1 MGDYIMRIDG
11 QTVKA
16 ASINGSDI
24 KEIRN
29 ATTQMVLWRKPAQNY
44 FYFEDRSGA
53 ANSISI
59 TKTGDQAEWLSLEY
73 STDKETWNT
82 WDLTQTLTLPANG
95 KVYLRGNNQK
105 FSVSSGNYHNFSST
119 GNVYAGGNVI
129 SLFDKNAPQTINSN
143 LTMFGWMFSGMTT
156 LVGVDTNLFAGIDC
170 GSTGNWRDT
179 TNMFYRTFSGCSSLV
194 TPPDLSGF
202 HYAKGSTFRE
212 TFNQCTSLT
221 TAAPMNVTDIDTSAT
236 NHFRSMYWQCT
247 SLADATPMRISF
259 STAAQ
264 YTLYQTFMGDT
275 NLVVPPD
282 LTSVTTLGNQSLY
295 RAFYGCTSLTSLRVG
310 FTQWGSETS
319 TDPNYRSTYQW
330 TYNINTNG
338 TFHCPVSLP
347 QTKNSSDNTTSSD
360 FIPYNWVTDSTLASP
375 TLTIY
380 STSKGQGSPTTC
392 SGLPYHNWTIRMKTT
407 GVEGVAYYLNWENAN
422 NATTFPADPTTTTY
436 DATATY
442 SGQSGCVEADS
453 ECRYTVTLC
462 DADMV
467 GVYANFK
474 VIGVRNGYVSSV
486 STLSIENPNPIQ

>member
-29 ATTQMVLWRKPAQNY
+29 ATTQTVLWRKPAPNY

-59 TKTGDQAEWLSLEY
+59 AKTGDQAEWLSLEY
-73 STDKETWNT
+73 STDKETWT
-82 WDLTQTLTLPANG
+82 SWDFSQSIPLAANG
-95 KVYLRGNNQK
+95 RVYLRGNNTR
-105 FSVSSGNYHNFSST
+105 FSVSGSNYHNFSST
-119 GNVYAGGNVI
+119 GNAYAGGSVR
-129 SLFDKNAPQTINSN
+129 SLFNKNVPQIIDSST
-143 LTMFGWMFSGMTT
+143 TMFGFMFNGMTT
-156 LVGVDTNLFAGIDC
+156 LVGVDTNLFAGVNY
-170 GSTGNWRDT
+170 GSSGSWRDT

-194 TPPDLSGF
+194 TPPDLSGLG
-202 HYAKGSTFRE
+202 YAKGGTFRE

-221 TAAPMNVTDIDTSAT
+221 TAAAMNVTDIDTSAT
-236 NHFRSMYWQCT
+236 NHFRSAYFQCYA
-247 SLADATPMRISF
+247 LVDASPMQVSF
-259 STAAQ
+259 ATASQ
-264 YTLYQTFMGDT
+264 YTLYQTFMGSN
-275 NLVVPPD
+275 NLVTPPD
-282 LTSVTTLGNQSLY
+282 LTSITTLGNQSLY

-319 TDPNYRSTYQW
+319 TDSNYRSNYQW

-338 TFHCPVSLP
+338 TFHCPVALP

-360 FIPYNWVTDSTLASP
+360 FIPYNWVIDTEIPEP
-375 TLTIY
+375 TLT
-380 STSKGQGSPTTC
+380 SHGAGAGHGSETTC

-407 GVEGVAYYLNWENAN
+407 GVEGVTYYLNWTNAN

-436 DATATY
+436 DVTATY
-442 SGQSGCVEADS
+442 SGQIGCVEADS
-453 ECRYTVTLC
+453 ECKYTVTLC